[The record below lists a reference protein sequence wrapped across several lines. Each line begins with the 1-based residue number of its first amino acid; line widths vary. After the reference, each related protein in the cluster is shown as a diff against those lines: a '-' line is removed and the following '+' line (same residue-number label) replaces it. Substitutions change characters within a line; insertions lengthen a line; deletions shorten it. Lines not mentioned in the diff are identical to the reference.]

1 MAGEDLHRARL
12 KSGMKRNLCQFK
24 GFNVQFDAAFF
35 IGYHSKAGTLVEFS
49 AIRGFQRSRMCV
61 SAACQSAS
69 TDSTAFWRAVWAYRW
84 SCSPAM
90 TRSWDS
96 RPLLGNIEY
105 VAVKKSLGYFR
116 GEHLPMAESRAR
128 IREAAKRAVQ
138 QAARMRPAV
147 LKVQLPVVVEVD
159 LCRYDNS
166 LVTEMDRENLRFLD
180 NDQTEGLSDVELVGQ
195 HEPVQL
201 SGPETISFACG
212 RYVDA
217 YNTLSAI
224 MSRFYERDI
233 EWLIEEVAKPEEYR
247 RDLEHFLGGHP
258 LQYVK

>member
-1 MAGEDLHRARL
+1 
-12 KSGMKRNLCQFK
+12 
-24 GFNVQFDAAFF
+24 
-35 IGYHSKAGTLVEFS
+35 
-49 AIRGFQRSRMCV
+49 
-61 SAACQSAS
+61 
-69 TDSTAFWRAVWAYRW
+69 
-84 SCSPAM
+84 
-90 TRSWDS
+90 
-96 RPLLGNIEY
+96 
-105 VAVKKSLGYFR
+105 
-116 GEHLPMAESRAR
+116 
-128 IREAAKRAVQ
+128 
-138 QAARMRPAV
+138 
-147 LKVQLPVVVEVD
+147 
-159 LCRYDNS
+159 
-166 LVTEMDRENLRFLD
+166 MDRENLRFLD

-247 RDLEHFLGGHP
+247 RDLEPFLGGHP